1 MNVEHFSLTGIF
13 IFCIIYLYLFAVVCR
28 TDPIFAF
35 SRKIGGKGIP
45 LLKFSEDLIMKK
57 FKEFFVSYW
66 ELTKE
71 SGRWMKEHWLGYTI
85 LCIVITLWQF
95 RGLIWRKIEL
105 KMLDRKWKKM
115 EDSSKEEE
123 SN

>member
-57 FKEFFVSYW
+57 IAAAFLALFSAISLF
-66 ELTKE
+66 
-71 SGRWMKEHWLGYTI
+71 SGCSISVHDEPCG
-85 LCIVITLWQF
+85 
-95 RGLIWRKIEL
+95 IENVYL
-105 KMLDRKWKKM
+105 L
-115 EDSSKEEE
+115 
-123 SN
+123 SNAEKYGKYAHIG